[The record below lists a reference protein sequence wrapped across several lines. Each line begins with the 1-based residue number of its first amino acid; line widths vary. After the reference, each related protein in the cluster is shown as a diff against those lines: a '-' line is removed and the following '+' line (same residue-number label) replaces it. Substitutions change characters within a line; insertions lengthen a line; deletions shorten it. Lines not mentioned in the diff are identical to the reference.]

1 MNDRDRYT
9 IGYRDLRALVEDLL
23 RPPPTAEASTT
34 TAALQEH
41 LRMHCR
47 SCGEALDR
55 LLRERGDQFCY
66 ACVDE
71 APRQESGGKP

>member
-23 RPPPTAEASTT
+23 QPPAAAKSSAT

-47 SCGEALDR
+47 NCGEALDR
-55 LLRERGDQFCY
+55 LLREQGDAFCY

-71 APRQESGGKP
+71 TPRVAPGGSR